1 MEFQMG
7 PLQSIFQIGVIF
19 TIILNKGLFIPFYPQ
34 LGEFGWSDLD
44 STIQHYCM
52 VEMDSYTLQ

>member
-44 STIQHYCM
+44 STR
-52 VEMDSYTLQ
+52 LQKSL